1 MMSQSYSNSDLPNII
16 NAKVVDPPTI
26 PGPVRR
32 KWGMIL
38 GLTALVFVGFFASE
52 AIVYYGAILLKK
64 LGVSFNLINESI
76 LSTIFSVVIYLL
88 AIVIIIGIPW
98 LVKKYKT
105 TIEELGFLRLPSWMD
120 ILITPAGLIVYVI
133 SSAIISLIFFKIFPG
148 MNINQ
153 AQEVGFSDLT
163 QKYQYILAFIT
174 LVIVTPIAEETLFRG
189 YLFGKLKKYHIPV
202 WIAMIVTSV
211 LFGAIHGQ
219 WNLAIDTFVLS
230 MVMCLLRQITG
241 NLWAPILLHMVK
253 NGIAYYILFI
263 NPLFLTT
270 LGS

>member
-1 MMSQSYSNSDLPNII
+1 MSQSYSNSNLTDLNSSAVSVALESPE
-16 NAKVVDPPTI
+16 
-26 PGPVRR
+26 PVRR
-32 KWGMIL
+32 RWGMIV
-38 GLTALVFVGFFASE
+38 GLTAFVLVGFFAAE
-52 AIVYYGAILLKK
+52 ALVYYGAILLKK
-64 LGVSFNLINESI
+64 LGVSFGSINTSI

-88 AIVIIIGIPW
+88 AIAIIIGIPW
-98 LVKKYKT
+98 LIKKHKT
-105 TIEELGFLRLPSWMD
+105 TREELGFLRLPSWMD

-133 SSAIISLIFFKIFPG
+133 SSAIISLVFFKIFPG

-153 AQEVGFSDLT
+153 AQEVGFSDLS

-174 LVIVTPIAEETLFRG
+174 LVVIAPIAEETLFRG

-241 NLWAPILLHMVK
+241 NLWSPILLHMAK

-263 NPLFLTT
+263 NPIFLTT
-270 LGS
+270 LGK